1 MVKLWGAKRL
11 GQKRAEIAKLAV
23 SPKSGELL
31 SIQYMRA
38 IAAIAVLSFH
48 AAQRAG
54 FDFGIGA
61 AGVDVFFVISGFI
74 MWVISARSPL
84 RPMDFLARRAA
95 RIVPLYWLVTLV
107 VAGTAIAAPA
117 LFPNLKPTLAHV
129 AKSLLFYPHSDPAG
143 FIAPLI
149 VPGWTLNYEVF
160 FYVVFALS
168 LLTTLRIRPLVLT
181 ALLGLLVLAGQV
193 AHSANPVW
201 ATYSSPLLLEFLS
214 GVWLGKAWT
223 DHRLPRPIVGLIC
236 LALGLGA
243 IVIVTLSERDIEAV
257 RIFAWG
263 LPALLIVAGAVS
275 IHRAGLV
282 RDWPVLKFLGDA
294 SYSIYLVHG
303 LALSLAARI
312 LAIIGIDGAPIL
324 FIAGIVGGLGIG
336 SGCYLFVE
344 RPMLRFF
351 HRSQRKR
358 REGTPLRQDPFP
370 STLASAGNTISRQDA
385 I

>member
-1 MVKLWGAKRL
+1 MVKRWVAEPSRRSRTERG
-11 GQKRAEIAKLAV
+11 KRALP
-23 SPKSGELL
+23 PKTGELL

-74 MWVISARSPL
+74 MWVISARNPL
-84 RPMDFLARRAA
+84 RPVDFLARRAA

-117 LFPNLKPTLAHV
+117 LFPNLRPTLAHV

-160 FYVVFALS
+160 FYVVFAIS

-193 AHSANPVW
+193 AHATNPVW
-201 ATYSSPLLLEFLS
+201 DTYTSPLLLEFLS

-223 DHRLPRPIVGLIC
+223 DRRLPKPIVGLASLI
-236 LALGLGA
+236 LGFGA
-243 IVIVTLSERDIEAV
+243 IVVITFSGRDIEAV

-275 IHRAGLV
+275 IDRAGLV

-312 LAIIGIDGAPIL
+312 LAITGIGGAPIL
-324 FIAGIVGGLGIG
+324 FIAGILGGLGIG

-344 RPMLRFF
+344 RPLLRFF
-351 HRSQRKR
+351 HRSRRKPHTGTSPR
-358 REGTPLRQDPFP
+358 RDPF
-370 STLASAGNTISRQDA
+370 SSLASAGNTVSRQDA